1 MKPTLAQLIAQKE
14 GTTVEFK
21 RTVHDASKIAR
32 TIAAFANTA
41 GGYLVVGVEDDKKI
55 VGVGSELT
63 EVTKVV
69 HASEELIDP
78 PLAVSYRAER
88 TDGKQVLVFRVNE
101 SDQKPHKVLNH
112 AGVLEVY
119 IRAKDKTV
127 PASKRMANFLVAK
140 TEADQA
146 LLMQAPV
153 KNLLQYLQKNERITA
168 DKYAKLVN
176 ISVYRAQKLL
186 QQLVSQGVLLLLD
199 KQQPKAF
206 CLKK

>member
-1 MKPTLAQLIAQKE
+1 MKPTLAQLVAQKE

-55 VGVGSELT
+55 VGVGSELA
-63 EVTKVV
+63 ELTKVV

-78 PLAVSYRAER
+78 PLEVSYKAEWAG
-88 TDGKQVLVFRVNE
+88 GKQVLIFRINE

-112 AGVLEVY
+112 AGVVEVY
-119 IRAKDKTV
+119 IRARDKTV
-127 PASKRMANFLVAK
+127 PASKRMTGWLSQK
-140 TEADQA
+140 TEVEQT
-146 LLMQAPV
+146 LLMQPPI
-153 KNLLQYLQKNERITA
+153 KSLLKYLQKNERVTA
-168 DKYAKLVN
+168 EKFAKLVN

-186 QQLVSQGVLLLLD
+186 LLLVSQGVLLLLD
-199 KQQPKAF
+199 KQQPIAF

>member
-1 MKPTLAQLIAQKE
+1 MKPTLAQLVAQKE

-21 RTVHDASKIAR
+21 RTVLDASKIAR

-55 VGVGSELT
+55 VGVGSELA
-63 EVTKVV
+63 ELTKVV

-78 PLAVSYRAER
+78 PLEVSYKAEWAG
-88 TDGKQVLVFRVNE
+88 GKQVLIFRINE

-112 AGVLEVY
+112 AGVVEVY
-119 IRAKDKTV
+119 IRARDKTV
-127 PASKRMANFLVAK
+127 PASKRMIGWLSQK
-140 TEADQA
+140 TEVEQT
-146 LLMQAPV
+146 LLMQPPI
-153 KNLLQYLQKNERITA
+153 KSLLKYLQKNERVTA
-168 DKYAKLVN
+168 EKFAKLVN

-186 QQLVSQGVLLLLD
+186 LLLVSQGVLLLLD
-199 KQQPKAF
+199 KQQPIAF